1 MIHLSVNIEV
11 KNHKEIIKSK
21 GKTFGLISSMISN
34 EVVEKE
40 IKKEVIRKLE
50 AALSEELNANG
61 IQANVTLK

>member
-1 MIHLSVNIEV
+1 MIHLSVDIEV

-21 GKTFGLISSMISN
+21 GKAFGFISSLISN

-40 IKKEVIRKLE
+40 IKKEVIKKLE
-50 AALSEELNANG
+50 AALSEELKANG